1 MTLTEAVNPIVRNSL
16 AGQTEAALLAG
27 IRSGQWKDSLPGVR
41 MLCRTLH
48 ISPPTLQVATSGLI
62 KQGVLISR
70 GPRRRLEI
78 NPKWGQRAGAAK
90 QPVAKLARVL
100 CLTEAN
106 LPQLSHLLLELLAML
121 RLESPNWDFR
131 HHVVPISG
139 AKAARQQWQRL
150 LDTEQPDAIIAFRGG
165 EVFARWCVAKSVP
178 TLFIGGAPGDTPIPA
193 VGVDTIK
200 PISELVAEFVRLGHR
215 HICMPMF
222 GVFPQTEER
231 QRQAF
236 RDAMELA
243 GLPFDPMWHTPSA
256 AQKDPDVVM
265 NALTRISRTQVP
277 TALIVMTWVEFV
289 AINSFLQSRRLRI
302 GTDVSV
308 ALLGSDDSL
317 EWFRPKLSYF
327 DYSMHKVARHARQI
341 INKGCPASA
350 GRFILSG
357 KLVRGESIVPP
368 PG

>member
-1 MTLTEAVNPIVRNSL
+1 MNPIVRSSL

-41 MLCRTLH
+41 MLCKTLH
-48 ISPPTLQVATSGLI
+48 ISPPTLQVATSNLL

-78 NPKWGQRAGAAK
+78 NPKWGRRSGSAK
-90 QPVAKLARVL
+90 SPGTKLARVL

-106 LPQLSHLLLELLAML
+106 LPQMSHLLLELLAML

-178 TLFIGGAPGDTPIPA
+178 TVFIGGAPGDTPIPA

-200 PISELVAEFVRLGHR
+200 PISELVTEFVRLGHR

-236 RDAMELA
+236 REAMELA
-243 GLPFDPMWHTPSA
+243 GLPFDPLWHTPSA
-256 AQKDPDVVM
+256 AQKDPDVVI
-265 NALTRISRTQVP
+265 NTLTRISRTRMP

-289 AINSFLQSRRLRI
+289 AINSFLQSHRLRV
-302 GTDVSV
+302 GTEVSV
-308 ALLGSDDSL
+308 CLLGSDDSL
-317 EWFRPKLSYF
+317 EWHRPQLSYI
-327 DYSMHKVARHARQI
+327 DYPMGQVVRQVRQL
-341 INKGCPASA
+341 INKGCPAGV
-350 GRFILSG
+350 GRVIVGG
-357 KLVRGESIVPP
+357 KLVRGESITRP